1 MTTVSITENE
11 SATQPI
17 TQYEAQVINKTQL
30 AEQIWLFEL
39 QRTDLKPMPN
49 MTAGAHLDVWLAQD
63 VIRQYSLVLGVNSKL
78 NSFAIAVK
86 RDETGRGG
94 SVQLCDTVQV
104 GQVLM
109 VSAPRNH
116 FQLHDGEAP
125 AVLIAG
131 GIGITPIW
139 SMIQSLN
146 EQGRSWQ
153 LHYAA
158 RSKKEAA
165 FVEQLVDSSQVTF
178 YFDDES
184 KQRVSVPS
192 IMATVTPET
201 HLYCCGPT
209 SLLDVF
215 EEETAAWP
223 STQRHLE
230 RFNAVL
236 PTAVATEGFVL
247 SLAKSGVELS
257 VLPGQTILE
266 VIHAAGI
273 EAASSCEQG
282 ICGACETRVLEGQ
295 VDHRDAI
302 LSEAEQQANNTMMIC
317 CSGSLSPRLVIDL

>member
-11 SATQPI
+11 NAVQQT

-30 AEQIWLFEL
+30 ADQIWLFEL
-39 QRTDLKPMPN
+39 QRTDLKPLPN
-49 MTAGAHLDVWLAQD
+49 VAAGAHIDVRVAEN
-63 VIRQYSLVLGVNSKL
+63 VIRQYSLVLGWS
-78 NSFAIAVK
+78 STPDAFAIAVK
-86 RDETGRGG
+86 RDEAGRGG
-94 SVQLCDTVQV
+94 SVQLCDTVQI
-104 GQVLM
+104 GQVLT

-116 FQLHDGEAP
+116 FQLHESEAP

-139 SMIQSLN
+139 SMIQALK
-146 EQGRSWQ
+146 EQGRAWH

-165 FVEQLVDSSQVTF
+165 FVEQLVDSSQITF

-184 KQRVSVPS
+184 RQRLSVAS
-192 IMATVTPET
+192 IMAAATPET

-215 EEETAAWP
+215 EAETATWSP
-223 STQRHLE
+223 NQRHLE

-247 SLAKSGVELS
+247 SLAKSGVELA

-266 VIHAAGI
+266 VVQAAGI
-273 EAASSCEQG
+273 AAPSSCEQG
-282 ICGACETRVLEGQ
+282 ICGSCETRVLEGQ

-302 LSEAEQQANNTMMIC
+302 LSESEQLANNTMMIC
-317 CSGSLSPRLVIDL
+317 CSGSLSSRLVIDL